1 MFEKISLI
9 ISAIT
14 LIILLINQYKA
25 IKDKEP
31 QLSFNL
37 RSIDNVLYLK
47 VKNSGMTRAK
57 NIRIV
62 INKIYNNGSSGIQ
75 EDQLFQMP
83 FELSSQEEVQGM
95 IGYLGETISNHV
107 FPYIDIKVTYDKPHF
122 IKKVKYE
129 RQVFFYAST
138 EERIFVDTGWDLNSI
153 NHDINNIHKSTLRL
167 ANYFDGNEIAPFDE
181 LNIIS
186 SNHFQ
191 NDLKNVKDGKNSKV
205 NTREDVIN
213 SRLR

>member
-1 MFEKISLI
+1 
-9 ISAIT
+9 
-14 LIILLINQYKA
+14 
-25 IKDKEP
+25 
-31 QLSFNL
+31 
-37 RSIDNVLYLK
+37 
-47 VKNSGMTRAK
+47 
-57 NIRIV
+57 
-62 INKIYNNGSSGIQ
+62 
-75 EDQLFQMP
+75 MP

-107 FPYIDIKVTYDKPHF
+107 FPYIDIKVTYDKPQF

>member
-62 INKIYNNGSSGIQ
+62 INKIYNNGSNGIQ

-122 IKKVKYE
+122 IKKVK
-129 RQVFFYAST
+129 FF
-138 EERIFVDTGWDLNSI
+138 DT
-153 NHDINNIHKSTLRL
+153 
-167 ANYFDGNEIAPFDE
+167 FDC
-181 LNIIS
+181 L
-186 SNHFQ
+186 
-191 NDLKNVKDGKNSKV
+191 V
-205 NTREDVIN
+205 
-213 SRLR
+213 

>member
-62 INKIYNNGSSGIQ
+62 INKIYNNGSNGIQ